1 MISCY
6 LSFAYFIRRVLI
18 LLYETLSRSITSSHV
33 QVNWGFSQRAHLYK
47 FPNMKSN
54 IEFSS
59 LLFSISLI
67 PRCYSTFED
76 SKKANCKVTDLRD
89 VPLTIHVSTFHVF
102 ANWPGIGIGIGIQNK
117 HTFNLINSFSMC
129 QIKFHIIFWGYLY
142 PLYLLY
148 PLPHPQKY
156 VLLWEMI
163 WNKVSHY
170 ILRIFDK
177 NTNPLFLRIFSE
189 NVPLNVSTVSPTPP
203 HPTHTFHGAASELD
217 FTLRSKQQKSLDL

>member
-18 LLYETLSRSITSSHV
+18 LLYGTLSRSITGSHV

-67 PRCYSTFED
+67 PRCCNTFED

-102 ANWPGIGIGIGIQNK
+102 ANLPGIGIGIQNKLNWNSAQAQYTFLHFMKGSSLQGRLFLVRWKVKVKKRCFLKWK

-129 QIKFHIIFWGYLY
+129 QIKFHIVFWG
-142 PLYLLY
+142 
-148 PLPHPQKY
+148 
-156 VLLWEMI
+156 
-163 WNKVSHY
+163 
-170 ILRIFDK
+170 
-177 NTNPLFLRIFSE
+177 
-189 NVPLNVSTVSPTPP
+189 
-203 HPTHTFHGAASELD
+203 
-217 FTLRSKQQKSLDL
+217 